1 VDGWTID
8 MGVMSGLAVFRP
20 GAGRVLW
27 GALLAAFAVY
37 LSLLAAGMG
46 VGDDLAARLVGDWLL
61 IAIQAGGVAAAVV
74 GALRAERG
82 RPVWWVIAAALVM
95 WTAAQLI
102 WVLAYRDMPAPP
114 YPSVSDGLWLGCYP
128 LYYVALTLLLRD
140 RVRGLPAS
148 MWLDGLIGALALAS
162 FVAAL
167 LFTPLR
173 ATAGGDAATVATTL
187 AYPIG
192 DAVML
197 ALIAAAFVICGGR
210 PGRAWT
216 VLALGMSFNVA
227 ADWAYLLQAAA
238 GSYQEGTLLDGIWV
252 AAFLCLAAAAWQ
264 PARAARPAR
273 LDGGA
278 ALAAPLTLGA
288 AVLGLLAYD
297 GMRDTNLVAYG
308 LAIAALAG
316 LLVRLALTVRENHA
330 LHATRRQALTD
341 ELTGLANRRH
351 LLARLE
357 RDLADRRATERQLAL
372 LLLDLD
378 RFKEVNDTLGHHVGD
393 RLLEELAVRLRHE
406 LRDGDLIARLGGDEF
421 AVLLRPGSDEAAA
434 ARVAGR
440 LLAALE
446 RDIVLDGVS
455 IQVDGSI
462 GIALAPGHA
471 ADASGLL
478 QRADI
483 AMYDAKR
490 ADLRW
495 QLYDAAR
502 DRHARD
508 RLALTGD
515 LRRALGTDQ
524 LVLHYQPQA
533 DLASGQ
539 ITGVEAL
546 VRWQHPTRGLLGPCQ
561 FIPLAEENGLM
572 RPLTLHVLGSALR
585 QARAWRDIG
594 LRLRVAIN
602 ISAHNLLDRELPND
616 VRALLDE
623 HDLDP
628 AALQLEITESA
639 VMADPARAADVLSR
653 LRELGV
659 SVALDDFG
667 TGHASLA
674 RLRHLAVDELKIDR
688 SFVNDLAHPATPQ
701 SCARSSTSPTA
712 STSASS
718 PKASKTR
725 THGPRSPTCAATTP
739 RATTSPVRSTPTP
752 SPAGSPIANQPRARS
767 PRPSRHTDAK
777 PEHAPTRQGPALA
790 PPAFASSRTAVDDM
804 SSTRQSDAKATATA
818 DAQDNQR
825 APATGNLTLV
835 RAAAAELPRIGVRV
849 FAA

>member
-1 VDGWTID
+1 

-46 VGDDLAARLVGDWLL
+46 VGDDLPARLVGDWLL

-227 ADWAYLLQAAA
+227 ADWAYVLQAAA

-273 LDGGA
+273 LDGGP

-378 RFKEVNDTLGHHVGD
+378 RFKEVNDRLGHHVGD

-490 ADLRW
+490 AGLRW

-585 QARAWRDIG
+585 QARAWRDIAFACASRSTSPPTTCSTASSPTTSAPCSTNTTSTPRRCSSRSPRARSWPIPPAPPTSSAG
-594 LRLRVAIN
+594 CASSASASRST
-602 ISAHNLLDRELPND
+602 ISAPVTR
-616 VRALLDE
+616 RW
-623 HDLDP
+623 P
-628 AALQLEITESA
+628 ASGTS
-639 VMADPARAADVLSR
+639 PSTSSR
-653 LRELGV
+653 
-659 SVALDDFG
+659 S
-667 TGHASLA
+667 TG
-674 RLRHLAVDELKIDR
+674 R
-688 SFVNDLAHPATPQ
+688 SSTTSPTPATPQ

-739 RATTSPVRSTPTP
+739 RATTSPARSTPTP

>member
-1 VDGWTID
+1 
-8 MGVMSGLAVFRP
+8 
-20 GAGRVLW
+20 
-27 GALLAAFAVY
+27 
-37 LSLLAAGMG
+37 
-46 VGDDLAARLVGDWLL
+46 
-61 IAIQAGGVAAAVV
+61 
-74 GALRAERG
+74 
-82 RPVWWVIAAALVM
+82 
-95 WTAAQLI
+95 
-102 WVLAYRDMPAPP
+102 
-114 YPSVSDGLWLGCYP
+114 
-128 LYYVALTLLLRD
+128 
-140 RVRGLPAS
+140 
-148 MWLDGLIGALALAS
+148 
-162 FVAAL
+162 
-167 LFTPLR
+167 
-173 ATAGGDAATVATTL
+173 
-187 AYPIG
+187 
-192 DAVML
+192 
-197 ALIAAAFVICGGR
+197 
-210 PGRAWT
+210 
-216 VLALGMSFNVA
+216 
-227 ADWAYLLQAAA
+227 
-238 GSYQEGTLLDGIWV
+238 
-252 AAFLCLAAAAWQ
+252 
-264 PARAARPAR
+264 
-273 LDGGA
+273 
-278 ALAAPLTLGA
+278 
-288 AVLGLLAYD
+288 
-297 GMRDTNLVAYG
+297 
-308 LAIAALAG
+308 
-316 LLVRLALTVRENHA
+316 
-330 LHATRRQALTD
+330 
-341 ELTGLANRRH
+341 
-351 LLARLE
+351 
-357 RDLADRRATERQLAL
+357 
-372 LLLDLD
+372 
-378 RFKEVNDTLGHHVGD
+378 
-393 RLLEELAVRLRHE
+393 
-406 LRDGDLIARLGGDEF
+406 
-421 AVLLRPGSDEAAA
+421 VLLRPGSDEAAA

-572 RPLTLHVLGSALR
+572 RPFTLHVLGSALR

-688 SFVNDLAHPATPQ
+688 SFVNDLAHPGHAAIVRAIVDLAHSLNLRVVAEGVEDADTWTTLADLRCDDAQGYHLARPQ
-701 SCARSSTSPTA
+701 HADTLTGWLADRQP
-712 STSASS
+712 
-718 PKASKTR
+718 
-725 THGPRSPTCAATTP
+725 
-739 RATTSPVRSTPTP
+739 TTSP
-752 SPAGSPIANQPRARS
+752 I
-767 PRPSRHTDAK
+767 
-777 PEHAPTRQGPALA
+777 A
-790 PPAFASSRTAVDDM
+790 PPIPTH
-804 SSTRQSDAKATATA
+804 
-818 DAQDNQR
+818 
-825 APATGNLTLV
+825 
-835 RAAAAELPRIGVRV
+835 
-849 FAA
+849 